1 MEEKTMTPAEQVEKF
16 LDEMKI
22 EYQIVHHPV
31 AHTTEE
37 ADSFIEGID
46 GVRTKT
52 MFLTNKKKKEF
63 YLLVMDDSKQLDF
76 HQFEELTGAKRPKM
90 ANDDLL
96 AQKLGLA
103 PGIVSIFGLLNN
115 EDHDVKIYFDKD
127 ILSEARMS
135 FHPNIN
141 TSTIFVASNDVLQFV
156 KNLDYDYQILELDEE

>member
-1 MEEKTMTPAEQVEKF
+1 MEPAEQVEQA

-22 EYQIVHHPV
+22 KYQIVHHPI

-37 ADSFIEGID
+37 ADKFIEGIE

-52 MFLTNKKKKEF
+52 MFLTNKKKTAC
-63 YLLVMDDSKQLDF
+63 YLLVMDDSKRLDF
-76 HQFEELTGAKRPKM
+76 KQFETLTGAKRPKM
-90 ANDDLL
+90 GHDDLL
-96 AQKLGLA
+96 AEKLGLA

-115 EDHDVKIYFDKD
+115 KDHDVRVYFDKE

-141 TSTIFVASNDVLQFV
+141 TSTIFVASDDVLQFV
-156 KNLDYDYQILELDEE
+156 KNLGYDYQIIDLTEA